1 MTSVPDPDHPAPA
14 DAPGGDATRT
24 PNTAAPHT
32 GPAAPIVPPASG
44 AATVAGIPGDSSA
57 PGHSG
62 AQGDSA
68 AHPPAASAAAAP
80 WSHTGTGGPVAAAGV
95 APPGGPATP
104 SSAGGQGDSA
114 AIGYAGPGGPGG
126 IGGGAETWERL
137 DRRMLLVHPVTEL
150 IRFIPVLLA
159 SLIAGARADSPVW
172 SLVVVGAI
180 VVVAVT
186 RWFTTTYRIT
196 PDNVE
201 LRTGLIQRKRLSV
214 PRNRVRSVDVEA
226 DLLHRALGLAVLSIG
241 TGQQAERGD
250 QFKLDS
256 LDAKLVPHLRTE
268 LLAHTRGGAEAP
280 APEQVSGGEPG
291 TAVTLPGAETPAPPT
306 REPVE
311 IAHWRREWVRY
322 APLSLTGFAII
333 APIVGLAFQYG
344 IAGVIFDSDAVRG
357 VENGGVQ
364 IIALAVAALIVAL
377 VLIVSLAACARYL
390 ATYHDLRVVDDGA
403 TLHIRHGLFTTR
415 QITLDLARLRGATV
429 NEPLLL
435 RWAGAAELE
444 AIMTGADPRQ
454 KLLPQAP
461 REAVDH
467 TLAHLLDDTARVDAG
482 DPAKHTATT
491 NAAAPAAAAPA
502 GSDTAAT
509 DVTLGASDTSGLGTP
524 PGSTTASGI
533 DDAPGIDTSPGS
545 ATDRNRAGV
554 IAGAGADSATFPA
567 QACAAEL
574 GPGELAAPA
583 PVAVELT
590 PHGPAAHRRRYTRA
604 LSPVGTVA
612 GVLLVLSLAGVHIP
626 AWIWALNL
634 LAVPIAIALAWDRYR
649 GLGHAVV
656 PAAHGKP
663 TWLIT
668 RSGSLDRDRD
678 CLEAPGVIGWTVRQS
693 WFQRRVGLATVT
705 AASAAGK
712 KRYHIIDIP
721 LAEAW
726 PLIEAVTPGQL
737 GSR

>member
-1 MTSVPDPDHPAPA
+1 MTSTPGPEHPAPA
-14 DAPGGDATRT
+14 DAPGAVAT
-24 PNTAAPHT
+24 A
-32 GPAAPIVPPASG
+32 
-44 AATVAGIPGDSSA
+44 
-57 PGHSG
+57 
-62 AQGDSA
+62 
-68 AHPPAASAAAAP
+68 
-80 WSHTGTGGPVAAAGV
+80 
-95 APPGGPATP
+95 
-104 SSAGGQGDSA
+104 
-114 AIGYAGPGGPGG
+114 
-126 IGGGAETWERL
+126 GAETWERL

-172 SLVVVGAI
+172 SLIVVGAI

-256 LDAKLVPHLRTE
+256 LDAKLVPNLRTE

-344 IAGVIFDSDAVRG
+344 IAGVIFDSDAVQG

-461 REAVDH
+461 RAAVDH

-482 DPAKHTATT
+482 GPTRHT
-491 NAAAPAAAAPA
+491 
-502 GSDTAAT
+502 G
-509 DVTLGASDTSGLGTP
+509 G
-524 PGSTTASGI
+524 
-533 DDAPGIDTSPGS
+533 

-554 IAGAGADSATFPA
+554 TAGAGADSAILPA
-567 QACAAEL
+567 QTCAAEL

-612 GVLLVLSLAGVHIP
+612 GVLLVISLAGVHIP

-634 LAVPIAIALAWDRYR
+634 LAVPIAVALAWDRYR